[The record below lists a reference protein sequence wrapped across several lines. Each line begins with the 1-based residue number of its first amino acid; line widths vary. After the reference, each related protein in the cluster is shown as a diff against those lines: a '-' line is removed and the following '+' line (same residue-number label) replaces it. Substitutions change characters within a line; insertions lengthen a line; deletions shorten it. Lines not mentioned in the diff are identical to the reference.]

1 MKMLTCIIRPEKLSS
16 VSTALQE
23 MGLKGMTVCDVRGQG
38 IQKGIKSIYRGVDYQ
53 TDFLTKTKIE
63 VIVSDDILQK
73 AMDAV
78 IKSAYTG
85 QVGDGK
91 IFVTEVIDVIRIRTG
106 EHDENAVKC

>member
-16 VSTALQE
+16 VTAALQNI
-23 MGLKGMTVCDVRGQG
+23 GLKGMTVSDVRGQG
-38 IQKGIKSIYRGVDYQ
+38 KQKGIKSIYRGVDYE
-53 TDFLTKTKIE
+53 TDFLSKTKIE

-78 IKSAYTG
+78 IKSAHTG

-91 IFVTEVIDVIRIRTG
+91 VFVTEVIEVVRIRTG
-106 EHDENAVKC
+106 EHDEDAVNG

>member
-1 MKMLTCIIRPEKLSS
+1 MKMLTCIIRSEKLSS
-16 VSTALQE
+16 VTAALQE
-23 MGLKGMTVCDVRGQG
+23 IGLKGMTVSDVRGQG
-38 IQKGIKSIYRGVDYQ
+38 TQKGIKSIYRGVDYQ

-73 AMDAV
+73 AIGAV
-78 IKSAYTG
+78 IKSAHTG

-106 EHDENAVKC
+106 EHDEDAVNV

>member
-16 VSTALQE
+16 VTDALQE
-23 MGLKGMTVCDVRGQG
+23 IGLKGMTVSDVRGQG

-78 IKSAYTG
+78 IKSAHTG
-85 QVGDGK
+85 QIGDGK
-91 IFVTEVIDVIRIRTG
+91 IFVTDVINVIRIRTG
-106 EHDENAVKC
+106 EHDEDAVNC